1 MVLLL
6 LANREGE
13 LEVVIEAVGLLPLA
27 LGRTVEEK
35 VLRLLLTALCLLKG
49 ALAGEFVSNPGG
61 VPGEPSNPLLRLL
74 LLVEAEEEPLPRS
87 AARAVFLAAVSGR
100 EPSAVVRGPPILT
113 LARGE
118 GLAIDRAC

>member
-13 LEVVIEAVGLLPLA
+13 LEVVAEAVGVLPQA
-27 LGRTVEEK
+27 LDGTVEETA
-35 VLRLLLTALCLLKG
+35 LRLLLTLCLLKG
-49 ALAGEFVSNPGG
+49 PLAGELKSNPGG
-61 VPGEPSNPLLRLL
+61 VPGEPSDPLLRRL
-74 LLVEAEEEPLPRS
+74 LLVEAMEAEPLPRS
-87 AARAVFLAAVSGR
+87 AARAAFLAAVSGKK
-100 EPSAVVRGPPILT
+100 PSAAARAPPILT